1 MAEAVL
7 GVVAGGAG
15 LASLALQLFE
25 VSQKL
30 HELRANIRDAPVE
43 MREIL
48 DEADLLRTILA
59 EYLHLSGAADKT
71 RLMPTLVQKQ
81 AVDQCL
87 KVLEIL
93 RHMAQELESTM
104 RTSSSRR
111 VMTWAKVEAA
121 FNRKRFVKL
130 QSTLE
135 RAKSTLVLAILTN
148 PTLKPCAPQREVVLQ
163 ESTAEGPSEAA
174 GLPCTTSFGLE
185 SFATKRRIANTS
197 SSSWFAKYNIG
208 IGNVYI
214 RGKHSRDGA
223 ETTNSTA
230 ENGLKLSVSFASW
243 MFNNLV
249 AFMFDSRPQR
259 FQLTLQIN
267 RLVPPDAEIFHLCA
281 AGDTIGVGRSIAE
294 GKSSASDVTYEGVT
308 PLMVAAYYGHADVC
322 RILLDAG
329 ADTTMTVL
337 RGYCGRT
344 TIQLTAL
351 HFVVGGMPLP
361 EASVMA
367 LWDHVNPWNIYWEGS
382 MTEFCWEDPQI
393 VANSD
398 TVRALVEHENIC
410 IEFGWSP
417 VSCSADYIDEATHMG
432 AGHLSQITPE
442 DFQWLIAPERIN
454 LAGQELDF
462 FYMSLMLMQC
472 CIWHANLRRIYVVFS
487 KITDLPTMAT
497 IDIIP
502 GMTVLHC
509 LLPRLP
515 FVEDEHLNC
524 LRIMLERLVQAGAI
538 EMVEAMRPEQPLVF
552 AARASIGCYVSRYGS
567 WEPERAASALTT
579 GLNLWLEI
587 LGRAQVNIGSYLI
600 GQRKYIT
607 KEPIECGVLPQIVEE
622 FPEHFLDRQWYVQ
635 LSCRKDTDS
644 MDVHNSCGF
653 RIKAQYY
660 SVESTYPAPGGWP
673 GDEAKGNQQTL
684 QSVDDLWVYNS
695 DDDSQLE
702 SNVWS
707 DMIKTSTEDGNNG
720 T

>member
-71 RLMPTLVQKQ
+71 CLMPTLVQKQ
-81 AVDQCL
+81 ALDQCL

-148 PTLKPCAPQREVVLQ
+148 PTSRPGAPQREVILQ
-163 ESTAEGPSEAA
+163 ESTAEEPSEAA

-185 SFATKRRIANTS
+185 SSATKRRIANTS
-197 SSSWFAKYNIG
+197 SRSWFAKYNIG

-214 RGKHSRDGA
+214 RGQHSRDGA

-281 AGDTIGVGRSIAE
+281 AGDAIGVGTSIAG

-329 ADTTMTVL
+329 ADTTTTVL
-337 RGYCGRT
+337 RSYYGHT

-367 LWDHVNPWNIYWEGS
+367 LWSHINPWNTYWEGS
-382 MTEFCWEDPQI
+382 VTEFCWEDPQI

-398 TVRALVEHENIC
+398 TVRALVEHEKDC
-410 IEFGWSP
+410 VEFGWSP
-417 VSCSADYIDEATHMG
+417 VSGDADQIDGPTHMP
-432 AGHLSQITPE
+432 AGHLSQISPE

-454 LAGQELDF
+454 LVGQELDLY
-462 FYMSLMLMQC
+462 YMSMVLMQC
-472 CIWHANLRRIYVVFS
+472 RIWHANLRRIYVVFS
-487 KITDLPTMAT
+487 QITDLSRLAT
-497 IDIIP
+497 IHTIP
-502 GMTVLHC
+502 GMTVLHH

-515 FVEDEHLNC
+515 FAEDEHLNC

-538 EMVEAMRPEQPLVF
+538 EMVESLRVEQPLTL
-552 AARASIGCYVSRYGS
+552 AARVSVDFYVSRYGS
-567 WEPERAASALTT
+567 WEPERAAGALTT

-587 LGRAQVNIGSYLI
+587 LGRAQVKIGSYLI
-600 GQRKYIT
+600 GQHKYIA
-607 KEPIECGVLPQIVEE
+607 KGPIECRVHPDTVEE
-622 FPEHFLDRQWYVQ
+622 FPEHFLDKKWYVQ
-635 LSCRKDTDS
+635 LSCRKDADL
-644 MDVHNSCGF
+644 MDVHNPSGF

-673 GDEAKGNQQTL
+673 GDEAEGNKQTS
-684 QSVDDLWVYNS
+684 QSVEDMWVHNS
-695 DDDSQLE
+695 DDDSELE
-702 SNVWS
+702 SN
-707 DMIKTSTEDGNNG
+707 DGQ